1 MIIGQFMKPAYFII
15 WFSLNI
21 NFRFS
26 IKWYS
31 RAQKVIWH
39 KYVKYTCSMKWKQYN
54 KMAVL
59 HFFLVNSL
67 LIYIL
72 FSLVLQIPSIHFCYF
87 LSINLPLSIYIC
99 NFKSVLLIIYLLS
112 INIYPSEISM
122 SLLFIFVTFYVFTW
136 KLLIFTFI

>member
-26 IKWYS
+26 IKWCS

-67 LIYIL
+67 LIYI
-72 FSLVLQIPSIHFCYF
+72 FYSLWFYRSLPSIFVIFYLSTF
-87 LSINLPLSIYIC
+87 LYLYIYVTFNLFFLLSIYYLSIYIYHISPC
-99 NFKSVLLIIYLLS
+99 PFYL
-112 INIYPSEISM
+112 
-122 SLLFIFVTFYVFTW
+122 SL
-136 KLLIFTFI
+136 